1 MVMWPE
7 TDGGIELKRRRY
19 SLQVDLIRRL
29 RAIAKQWR
37 SRGDCV
43 VHLQEISSPLNK
55 KERLLKPLLYIIGI
69 SLLGIAGNKFCN
81 ESCKEELYTNDKGH
95 KCQVEERLVCNCPE
109 LQDRKSVV

>member
-43 VHLQEISSPLNK
+43 VHLQEISSPLF
-55 KERLLKPLLYIIGI
+55 LKHLALAGLSVKMVGIDYPLFRIT
-69 SLLGIAGNKFCN
+69 A
-81 ESCKEELYTNDKGH
+81 T
-95 KCQVEERLVCNCPE
+95 
-109 LQDRKSVV
+109 